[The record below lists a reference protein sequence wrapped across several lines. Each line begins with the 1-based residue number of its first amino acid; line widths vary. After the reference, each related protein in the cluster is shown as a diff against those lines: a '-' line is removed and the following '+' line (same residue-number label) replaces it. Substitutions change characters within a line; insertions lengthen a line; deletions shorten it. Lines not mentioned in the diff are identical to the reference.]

1 MMNSNTISSGMV
13 YEDAE
18 KLYREV
24 RQIGHTLLED
34 ALDVLFPDSVELTK
48 ATPAKRLAKAG
59 KLFAY
64 NTTFFPRWDVIEVPV
79 AGASSLLK
87 GQVSALYP

>member
-1 MMNSNTISSGMV
+1 MSNMMKSGMV

-18 KLYREV
+18 RLYREV
-24 RQIGHTLLED
+24 RQTGHTLLED

-48 ATPAKRLAKAG
+48 VTPAKRLAKAG

-79 AGASSLLK
+79 AGASSSLK
-87 GQVSALYP
+87 GQVSSLYP